1 MNAQAPAVSVRSL
14 TRVFEPRVRRGLR
27 RLLLP
32 RQVRRNIGV
41 LLVMALVYGS
51 AALVLLRVT
60 DAAARA
66 RGELDW
72 M

>member
-1 MNAQAPAVSVRSL
+1 MCSNRGCAGAYVGCCRASVAGFDVQRS
-14 TRVFEPRVRRGLR
+14 
-27 RLLLP
+27 P

-41 LLVMALVYGS
+41 LLVIALVYGS

-66 RGELDW
+66 KGELDW